1 METEEKFA
9 RLCSEL
15 MEKHVAEHKT
25 FRSLCRQMHTDEM
38 IMDNLFYEKF
48 GMRKSDDVMQ
58 FNHIEWTPFTVE

>member
-38 IMDNLFYEKF
+38 LMDNLFYEKF
-48 GMRKSDDVMQ
+48 GMSGEEVFYKFLRKSIV
-58 FNHIEWTPFTVE
+58 IAV